1 MQLQLM
7 LINPCLQLA
16 LHDKELTDLAFN
28 ACSYLTELMAL
39 YSRIE
44 SRYHARKV
52 RRVELLEDALV
63 RVYTAILV
71 YAAEVQESTN
81 GKTRS
86 E

>member
-16 LHDKELTDLAFN
+16 SYDKELTDLAFN

-44 SRYHARKV
+44 SRYHAPKSQ
-52 RRVELLEDALV
+52 A
-63 RVYTAILV
+63 
-71 YAAEVQESTN
+71 
-81 GKTRS
+81 G
-86 E
+86 